1 MHEFDGKAL
10 IFMIFNNDAIKKE
23 LSGLLDTSRQARRH
37 HLIFLLKI
45 ALAMFLIL
53 CFSGFAIGI
62 GFVRGAI
69 DAAPSLDILDV
80 QPQGYASQIYD
91 ADGNLMQTLVME
103 GSNREEV
110 SFDQLP
116 DDLVNAFIAIEDS
129 RFYEHNGI
137 DLKGILRAAYVGI
150 TSGRFSEGA
159 STITQQLIKNN
170 VLQGGYETSMA
181 DKLRRKIQ
189 EQFLAVKLE
198 DQLDSK
204 ETILEYYLNTINLG
218 GNCLGVQTA
227 AHRYF
232 GKNVW
237 ELTLSECTV
246 LAATTS
252 NPSRYNPLTHPKE
265 NAVRRKIVLEKMYE
279 QNFITYDQ
287 KNDALDDDVYS
298 RIQTVD
304 NATSGST
311 VFSYFTDAVYNQVCD
326 DLQSKLG
333 YSASQAYK
341 LLYSGGLQI
350 YSTMDPSIQAIVDEE
365 INNADNYISST
376 GSRLLEY
383 SLNYALTVC
392 HADGSESTYTENDL
406 ISYFQSEKKQATFA
420 NIYASKEDIYRSVRE
435 FKASLLI
442 SGDSVTNETIT
453 PILEPQESVV
463 VMNQSN
469 GHVAAIS
476 GGRGEKE
483 GSLTLNRALHC
494 HRQPGSVSMIIS
506 TFAPAIDS
514 CGATLA
520 STYYDAP
527 YSSGNQ
533 QVLNWWGNPYLGYN
547 NIRQAITYSM
557 NVIGARCL
565 TSLVSDSTAY
575 DYLELFGLGDAS
587 GQEISFSLAN
597 TNSSYTVTNEMLT
610 AAFASIANDG
620 IYQKPTYYTKV
631 LDRQGNI
638 LLESVPSQ
646 TRIIKS
652 SSAALLTSAMEDV
665 ISSDSSYYYQYGIT
679 PTGTLCQVDSMTL
692 AGKSGTTTSGSDVW
706 FIGYSPYY
714 TCGIWSGYDDSKV
727 LSTGTE
733 YHKTIWQKIMARIH
747 TDLDNKDFVFTD
759 ELESAKI
766 CSKSGLLAVDGVCN
780 SSSSNASVYTEY
792 FAPGTAPTSYC
803 DRHYAL
809 RICTESGKS
818 ATKYCPGDSV
828 VQRVY
833 LHIDDNDLSSGTT
846 TDSDYLAPSNLQSC
860 DIHTGDSTR

>member
-10 IFMIFNNDAIKKE
+10 IFMIFNNDAIKNE

-53 CFSGFAIGI
+53 CFAGFAVGI

-69 DAAPSLDILDV
+69 DAAPSLDILSV

-150 TSGRFSEGA
+150 TNGRFSEGA

-170 VLQGGYETSMA
+170 VLQGGYETNMT

-227 AHRYF
+227 ANRYF

-237 ELTLSECTV
+237 ELTLSECSV

-298 RIQTVD
+298 RIQTV
-304 NATSGST
+304 NNTTSGST

-333 YSASQAYK
+333 YSASQSYK

-350 YSTMDPSIQAIVDEE
+350 YSTMDPSIQSIVDEE
-365 INNADNYISST
+365 VNNADNYISST

-442 SGDSVTNETIT
+442 SGDSVTSETII

-469 GHVAAIS
+469 GQVAAIS

-494 HRQPGSVSMIIS
+494 SRQPGSISMILS

-575 DYLELFGLGDAS
+575 DYLELFGLVDANVFES
-587 GQEISFSLAN
+587 SASLA
-597 TNSSYTVTNEMLT
+597 SASQSYTVTNEMLT

-631 LDRQGNI
+631 LDRHGNI

-652 SSAALLTSAMEDV
+652 SSAALLTNAMEDV
-665 ISSDSSYYYQYGIT
+665 VSSDSSYYYQYGIT
-679 PTGTLCQVDSMTL
+679 PTGKLCQIDSMTL

-727 LSTGTE
+727 LSNGTE

-747 TDLDNKDFVFTD
+747 ADLDNKDFVFTD

-780 SSSSNASVYTEY
+780 SSSSNACVYTEY

-833 LHIDDNDLSSGTT
+833 LHIDDSDLSSGTT

-860 DIHTGDSTR
+860 DIHTVDSTR

>member
-53 CFSGFAIGI
+53 CFASFAIGI

-150 TSGRFSEGA
+150 TNGRFSEGA

-298 RIQTVD
+298 RIQTV
-304 NATSGST
+304 NNTTSGST

-333 YSASQAYK
+333 YSASQSYK

-350 YSTMDPSIQAIVDEE
+350 YSTMDPSIQSIVDEE
-365 INNADNYISST
+365 VNNADNYISST

-442 SGDSVTNETIT
+442 SGDSVTSETII

-469 GHVAAIS
+469 GQVAAIS

-494 HRQPGSVSMIIS
+494 SRQPGSISMILS

-575 DYLELFGLGDAS
+575 DYLELFGLGSADLFETS
-587 GQEISFSLAN
+587 SSLAS
-597 TNSSYTVTNEMLT
+597 TSQSYTVTNEMLT

-727 LSTGTE
+727 LSNGTE

-780 SSSSNASVYTEY
+780 SSSSNACVYTEY

>member
-10 IFMIFNNDAIKKE
+10 IFMIFNNDSIKNE

-53 CFSGFAIGI
+53 CFAGFAVGI

-69 DAAPSLDILDV
+69 DAAPSLDIIDV

-150 TSGRFSEGA
+150 TNGRFSEGA

-170 VLQGGYETSMA
+170 VLQGGYETNMT

-227 AHRYF
+227 ANRYF

-287 KNDALDDDVYS
+287 KNDALADDVYS
-298 RIQTVD
+298 RIQTV
-304 NATSGST
+304 NNTTSGST

-333 YSASQAYK
+333 YSASQSYK

-350 YSTMDPSIQAIVDEE
+350 YSTMDPSIQSIVDEE
-365 INNADNYISST
+365 VNNADNYISST

-406 ISYFQSEKKQATFA
+406 TSYFQSEKKQATFA

-442 SGDSVTNETIT
+442 SGDSVTSETII

-469 GHVAAIS
+469 GQVAAIS

-494 HRQPGSVSMIIS
+494 SRQPGSISMILS

-527 YSSGNQ
+527 YLSGNQ

-575 DYLELFGLGDAS
+575 DYLELFGLGNTDLFETS
-587 GQEISFSLAN
+587 SSLAS
-597 TNSSYTVTNEMLT
+597 TSQSYTVTNEMLT

-652 SSAALLTSAMEDV
+652 SSAALLTNAMEDV
-665 ISSDSSYYYQYGIT
+665 ISSNSSYYYQYGIT

-727 LSTGTE
+727 LSNGTE

-747 TDLDNKDFVFTD
+747 TDLDNKDFIFTD

-809 RICTESGKS
+809 RICTKSGKS
-818 ATKYCPGDSV
+818 ATKYCPGDLV

-833 LHIDDNDLSSGTT
+833 LHIDDSDLSSGTT

-860 DIHTGDSTR
+860 DIHTGDSSR

>member
-53 CFSGFAIGI
+53 CFVGFAIGI

-150 TSGRFSEGA
+150 TNGRFSEGA

-333 YSASQAYK
+333 YSASQSYK

-469 GHVAAIS
+469 GQVAAIS

-494 HRQPGSVSMIIS
+494 HRQPGSASMIIS

-587 GQEISFSLAN
+587 GQEFSFSPAN

-652 SSAALLTSAMEDV
+652 SSAALLTNAMEDV

-692 AGKSGTTTSGSDVW
+692 AGKSGTTISGSDVW

-727 LSTGTE
+727 LSNGTE

-780 SSSSNASVYTEY
+780 SSSSNACVYTEC

>member
-53 CFSGFAIGI
+53 CFVGFAIGI

-150 TSGRFSEGA
+150 TNGRFSEGA

-333 YSASQAYK
+333 YSASQSYK

-469 GHVAAIS
+469 GQVAAIS

-494 HRQPGSVSMIIS
+494 HRQPGSASMIIS

-587 GQEISFSLAN
+587 GQEFSFSPAN

-652 SSAALLTSAMEDV
+652 SSAALLTNAMEDV

-692 AGKSGTTTSGSDVW
+692 AGKSGTTISGSDVW

-727 LSTGTE
+727 LSNGTE

>member
-53 CFSGFAIGI
+53 CFAGFAIGI

-150 TSGRFSEGA
+150 TNGRFSEGA

-198 DQLDSK
+198 DQLGSK

-333 YSASQAYK
+333 YSASQSYK

-442 SGDSVTNETIT
+442 SGDSVTSETII

-469 GHVAAIS
+469 GQVAAIS

-494 HRQPGSVSMIIS
+494 SRQPGSISMILG

-575 DYLELFGLGDAS
+575 DYLELFGLGSADLFKAS
-587 GQEISFSLAN
+587 SSLAS
-597 TNSSYTVTNEMLT
+597 TSQSYTVTNEMLT

-727 LSTGTE
+727 LSNGTE

-747 TDLDNKDFVFTD
+747 TDLDNKDFIFTD

-780 SSSSNASVYTEY
+780 SSSSNACVYTEY

-809 RICTESGKS
+809 RICTKSGKS
-818 ATKYCPGDSV
+818 ATKYCPGDLV

-833 LHIDDNDLSSGTT
+833 LHIDDSDLSSGTT

-860 DIHTGDSTR
+860 DIHTGDSSR

>member
-1 MHEFDGKAL
+1 M
-10 IFMIFNNDAIKKE
+10 
-23 LSGLLDTSRQARRH
+23 
-37 HLIFLLKI
+37 
-45 ALAMFLIL
+45 
-53 CFSGFAIGI
+53 
-62 GFVRGAI
+62 
-69 DAAPSLDILDV
+69 
-80 QPQGYASQIYD
+80 
-91 ADGNLMQTLVME
+91 
-103 GSNREEV
+103 
-110 SFDQLP
+110 
-116 DDLVNAFIAIEDS
+116 
-129 RFYEHNGI
+129 
-137 DLKGILRAAYVGI
+137 
-150 TSGRFSEGA
+150 
-159 STITQQLIKNN
+159 
-170 VLQGGYETSMA
+170 LQGGYETSIA

-333 YSASQAYK
+333 YSASQSYK

-406 ISYFQSEKKQATFA
+406 INYFQSEKKQATFA

-494 HRQPGSVSMIIS
+494 HRQPGSASMIIS

-679 PTGTLCQVDSMTL
+679 PTGKLCQVDSMTL

-733 YHKTIWQKIMARIH
+733 YHKTIWQENYGSH
-747 TDLDNKDFVFTD
+747 
-759 ELESAKI
+759 
-766 CSKSGLLAVDGVCN
+766 
-780 SSSSNASVYTEY
+780 
-792 FAPGTAPTSYC
+792 SY
-803 DRHYAL
+803 
-809 RICTESGKS
+809 
-818 ATKYCPGDSV
+818 
-828 VQRVY
+828 
-833 LHIDDNDLSSGTT
+833 
-846 TDSDYLAPSNLQSC
+846 
-860 DIHTGDSTR
+860 

>member
-10 IFMIFNNDAIKKE
+10 IFMIFNNDAIKNE

-53 CFSGFAIGI
+53 CFAGFAVGI

-69 DAAPSLDILDV
+69 DAAPSLDIIDV

-150 TSGRFSEGA
+150 TNGRFSEGA

-227 AHRYF
+227 ANRYF

-287 KNDALDDDVYS
+287 KNDALADDVYS
-298 RIQTVD
+298 RIQTV
-304 NATSGST
+304 NNTTSGST

-333 YSASQAYK
+333 YSASQSYK

-350 YSTMDPSIQAIVDEE
+350 YSTMDPSIQSIVDEE
-365 INNADNYISST
+365 VNNADNYISST

-406 ISYFQSEKKQATFA
+406 TSYFQSEKKQATFA
-420 NIYASKEDIYRSVRE
+420 NIYASKEDIYWSVRE

-442 SGDSVTNETIT
+442 SGDSVTSETII

-469 GHVAAIS
+469 GQVAAIS

-494 HRQPGSVSMIIS
+494 SRQPGSISMILS

-527 YSSGNQ
+527 YLSGNQ

-575 DYLELFGLGDAS
+575 DYLELFGLGNTDLFETS
-587 GQEISFSLAN
+587 SSLAS
-597 TNSSYTVTNEMLT
+597 TSQSYTVTNEMLT

-652 SSAALLTSAMEDV
+652 SSAALLTNAMEDV
-665 ISSDSSYYYQYGIT
+665 ISSNSSYYYQYGIT

-727 LSTGTE
+727 LSNGTE

-747 TDLDNKDFVFTD
+747 TDLDNKDFIFTD

-809 RICTESGKS
+809 RICTKSGKS
-818 ATKYCPGDSV
+818 ATKYCPGDLV

-833 LHIDDNDLSSGTT
+833 LHIDDSDLSSGTT

-860 DIHTGDSTR
+860 DIHTGDSSR

>member
-10 IFMIFNNDAIKKE
+10 IFMIFNNDAIKNE

-53 CFSGFAIGI
+53 CFAGFAVGI

-69 DAAPSLDILDV
+69 DAAPSLDIIDV

-150 TSGRFSEGA
+150 TNGRFSEGA

-170 VLQGGYETSMA
+170 VLQGGYETNMA

-227 AHRYF
+227 ANRYF

-237 ELTLSECTV
+237 ELTLSECSV

-298 RIQTVD
+298 RIQTV
-304 NATSGST
+304 NNTTSGST

-333 YSASQAYK
+333 YSASQSYK

-350 YSTMDPSIQAIVDEE
+350 YSTMDPSIQSIVDEE
-365 INNADNYISST
+365 VNNADNYISST

-442 SGDSVTNETIT
+442 SGDSVTSETII

-469 GHVAAIS
+469 GQVAAIS

-494 HRQPGSVSMIIS
+494 SRQPGSISMILG

-575 DYLELFGLGDAS
+575 DYLELFGLGSADLFEAS
-587 GQEISFSLAN
+587 SSLAS
-597 TNSSYTVTNEMLT
+597 TSQSYTVTNEMLT

-727 LSTGTE
+727 LSNGTE

-747 TDLDNKDFVFTD
+747 TDLDNKDFIFTD

-818 ATKYCPGDSV
+818 ATKYCPGDLV

-833 LHIDDNDLSSGTT
+833 LHIDDSDLSSGTT

-860 DIHTGDSTR
+860 DIHTGDSTQ

>member
-10 IFMIFNNDAIKKE
+10 IFMIFNNDAIKNE

-53 CFSGFAIGI
+53 CFAGFAVGI

-69 DAAPSLDILDV
+69 DAAPSLDIIDV

-150 TSGRFSEGA
+150 TNGRFSEGA

-198 DQLDSK
+198 DQLGSK

-265 NAVRRKIVLEKMYE
+265 NAVRRKIVIEKMYE

-287 KNDALDDDVYS
+287 KNDALADDVYS

-304 NATSGST
+304 NATLGST

-333 YSASQAYK
+333 YSASQSYK

-483 GSLTLNRALHC
+483 GSLTLNRALHSN
-494 HRQPGSVSMIIS
+494 RQPGSASMIIS

-520 STYYDAP
+520 STYYDSP

-575 DYLELFGLGDAS
+575 DYLELFGLGDTS

-638 LLESVPSQ
+638 LLESVPSK

-652 SSAALLTSAMEDV
+652 SSAALLTNAMEDV

-727 LSTGTE
+727 LSNGTE

-747 TDLDNKDFVFTD
+747 ADLDNKDFVFTD

-780 SSSSNASVYTEY
+780 SSSSNACVYTEY

-833 LHIDDNDLSSGTT
+833 LHIDDSDLSSGTT

-860 DIHTGDSTR
+860 DIHTVDSTR

>member
-10 IFMIFNNDAIKKE
+10 IFMIFNNDAIKNE

-53 CFSGFAIGI
+53 CFAGFAVGI

-69 DAAPSLDILDV
+69 DAAPSLDIIDV

-150 TSGRFSEGA
+150 TNGRFSEGA

-170 VLQGGYETSMA
+170 VLQGGYETNMA

-227 AHRYF
+227 ANRYF

-237 ELTLSECTV
+237 ELTLSECSV

-298 RIQTVD
+298 RIQTV
-304 NATSGST
+304 NNTTSGST

-333 YSASQAYK
+333 YSASQSYK

-350 YSTMDPSIQAIVDEE
+350 YSTMDPSIQSIVDEE
-365 INNADNYISST
+365 VNNADNYISST

-442 SGDSVTNETIT
+442 SGDSVTSETII

-469 GHVAAIS
+469 GQVAAIS

-494 HRQPGSVSMIIS
+494 SRQPGSISMILS

-527 YSSGNQ
+527 YLSGNQ

-575 DYLELFGLGDAS
+575 DYLELFGLGSADLFETS
-587 GQEISFSLAN
+587 SSLAS
-597 TNSSYTVTNEMLT
+597 TSQSYTVTNEMLT

-652 SSAALLTSAMEDV
+652 SSAALLTGAMEDV

-727 LSTGTE
+727 LSNGTE

-809 RICTESGKS
+809 RICTKSGKS
-818 ATKYCPGDSV
+818 ATKYCPGDLV

-833 LHIDDNDLSSGTT
+833 LHIDDSDLSSGTT

-860 DIHTGDSTR
+860 DIHTGDSSR

>member
-520 STYYDAP
+520 STYYDSP

-575 DYLELFGLGDAS
+575 DYLELFGLGDTS

-631 LDRQGNI
+631 LDRHGNI

-652 SSAALLTSAMEDV
+652 SSAALLTNAMEDV

-727 LSTGTE
+727 LSNGTE

-747 TDLDNKDFVFTD
+747 ADLDNKDFVFTD

-780 SSSSNASVYTEY
+780 SSSSNACVYTEY

-833 LHIDDNDLSSGTT
+833 LHIDDSDLSSGTT
-846 TDSDYLAPSNLQSC
+846 TDSDYLASSNLQSC
-860 DIHTGDSTR
+860 DIHTVDSTR

>member
-10 IFMIFNNDAIKKE
+10 IFMIFNNDTIKKE

-53 CFSGFAIGI
+53 CFAGFAIGI

-333 YSASQAYK
+333 YSASQSYK

-406 ISYFQSEKKQATFA
+406 INYFQSEKKQATFA

-469 GHVAAIS
+469 GRVAAIS

-483 GSLTLNRALHC
+483 GSLTLNRALHSN
-494 HRQPGSVSMIIS
+494 RQPGSASMIIS

-631 LDRQGNI
+631 LDRHGNI

-652 SSAALLTSAMEDV
+652 SSAALLTNAMEDV

-679 PTGTLCQVDSMTL
+679 PTGKLCQVDSMTL

-727 LSTGTE
+727 LSNGTE

-780 SSSSNASVYTEY
+780 SSSSNACVYTEY

-833 LHIDDNDLSSGTT
+833 LHIDDSDLSSGTT

-860 DIHTGDSTR
+860 DIHTVDSTR

>member
-53 CFSGFAIGI
+53 CFAGFAIGI

-116 DDLVNAFIAIEDS
+116 ADLVNAFIAIEDS

-198 DQLDSK
+198 DQLGSK

-265 NAVRRKIVLEKMYE
+265 NAVRRKIVIEKMYE

-333 YSASQAYK
+333 YSASQSYK

-483 GSLTLNRALHC
+483 GSLTLNRALHSN
-494 HRQPGSVSMIIS
+494 RQPGSASMIIS

-520 STYYDAP
+520 STYYDSP

-575 DYLELFGLGDAS
+575 DYLELFGLGDTS

-638 LLESVPSQ
+638 LLESVPSK

-652 SSAALLTSAMEDV
+652 SSAALLTNAMEDV

-727 LSTGTE
+727 LSNGTE

-747 TDLDNKDFVFTD
+747 ADLDNKDFVFTD

-780 SSSSNASVYTEY
+780 SSSSNACVYTEY

-818 ATKYCPGDSV
+818 ATKYCPGDLV

-833 LHIDDNDLSSGTT
+833 LHIDDSDLSSGTT

-860 DIHTGDSTR
+860 DIHTGDSSR

>member
-1 MHEFDGKAL
+1 
-10 IFMIFNNDAIKKE
+10 MIFNNDAIKKE

-37 HLIFLLKI
+37 HLIFLLKMT
-45 ALAMFLIL
+45 LAVFLIL
-53 CFSGFAIGI
+53 CCSGFAIGI

-69 DAAPSLDILDV
+69 DAAPSLDILSA

-170 VLQGGYETSMA
+170 VLQGGYETNMA

-189 EQFLAVKLE
+189 EQFLATKLE
-198 DQLDSK
+198 DQLDNK

-265 NAVRRKIVLEKMYE
+265 NAVRRKIVLEKMYD

-287 KNDALDDDVYS
+287 KNDALADDVYS
-298 RIQTVD
+298 RIQTAD
-304 NATSGST
+304 NTFSGSM

-333 YSASQAYK
+333 YSASQSYK

-365 INNADNYISST
+365 VNNADNYISST

-383 SLNYALTVC
+383 SLNYTLTVC

-406 ISYFQSEKKQATFA
+406 TSYFQSEKKQATFA
-420 NIYASKEDIYRSVRE
+420 NVYASKEDIYRSIRE

-483 GSLTLNRALHC
+483 GSLTLNRALHSN
-494 HRQPGSVSMIIS
+494 RQPGSASMIIS

-575 DYLELFGLGDAS
+575 DYLELFGLGDTS

-652 SSAALLTSAMEDV
+652 SSAALLTNAMEDV

-727 LSTGTE
+727 LSNGTE

-747 TDLDNKDFVFTD
+747 ADLDNKDFVFTD

-780 SSSSNASVYTEY
+780 SSSSNACVYTEY

>member
-53 CFSGFAIGI
+53 CFAGFAIGI

-333 YSASQAYK
+333 YSASQSYK

-469 GHVAAIS
+469 GQVAAIS

-494 HRQPGSVSMIIS
+494 HRQPGSASMIIS

-575 DYLELFGLGDAS
+575 DYLEHFGLGDAS

-652 SSAALLTSAMEDV
+652 SSAALLTNAMEDV
-665 ISSDSSYYYQYGIT
+665 VSSDSSYYYQYGIT
-679 PTGTLCQVDSMTL
+679 PTGKLCQIDSMTL

-860 DIHTGDSTR
+860 DIHTVDSTH

>member
-10 IFMIFNNDAIKKE
+10 IFMIFNNDTIKNE

-53 CFSGFAIGI
+53 CFAGFAVGI

-69 DAAPSLDILDV
+69 DAAPSLDIIDV

-150 TSGRFSEGA
+150 TNGRFSEGA

-170 VLQGGYETSMA
+170 VLQGGYETNMA

-227 AHRYF
+227 ANRYF

-237 ELTLSECTV
+237 ELTLSECSV

-298 RIQTVD
+298 RIQTV
-304 NATSGST
+304 NNTTSGST

-333 YSASQAYK
+333 YSASQSYK

-350 YSTMDPSIQAIVDEE
+350 YSTMDPSIQSIVDEE
-365 INNADNYISST
+365 VNNADNYISST

-442 SGDSVTNETIT
+442 SGDSVTSETII

-469 GHVAAIS
+469 GQVAAIS

-494 HRQPGSVSMIIS
+494 SRQPGSISMILG

-527 YSSGNQ
+527 YLSGNQ

-575 DYLELFGLGDAS
+575 DYLELFGLGSADLFESSA
-587 GQEISFSLAN
+587 SLAS
-597 TNSSYTVTNEMLT
+597 TSQSYTVTNEMLT

-652 SSAALLTSAMEDV
+652 SSAALLTNAMEDV

-727 LSTGTE
+727 LSNGTE

-747 TDLDNKDFVFTD
+747 TDLDNKDFIFTD

-780 SSSSNASVYTEY
+780 SSSSNACVYTEY

-818 ATKYCPGDSV
+818 ATKYCPGDLV

-833 LHIDDNDLSSGTT
+833 LHIDDSDLSSGTT

-860 DIHTGDSTR
+860 DIHTGASTQ

>member
-1 MHEFDGKAL
+1 
-10 IFMIFNNDAIKKE
+10 MIFNNDTIKKE

-37 HLIFLLKI
+37 HLIFLLKMT
-45 ALAMFLIL
+45 LAVFLIL
-53 CFSGFAIGI
+53 CCTGFAIGI

-69 DAAPSLDILDV
+69 DAAPSLDILSA

-116 DDLVNAFIAIEDS
+116 NDLVNAFIAIEDS

-170 VLQGGYETSMA
+170 VLQGGYETSIA

-189 EQFLAVKLE
+189 EQFLATKLE
-198 DQLDSK
+198 DQLDNK

-265 NAVRRKIVLEKMYE
+265 NAVRRKIVLEKMYD

-287 KNDALDDDVYS
+287 KNDALADDVYS
-298 RIQTVD
+298 RIQTAD
-304 NATSGST
+304 NTFSGSI

-333 YSASQAYK
+333 YSASQSYK

-365 INNADNYISST
+365 VNNADNYISST

-383 SLNYALTVC
+383 SLNYTLTVC

-406 ISYFQSEKKQATFA
+406 TSYFQSEKKQATFA
-420 NIYASKEDIYRSVRE
+420 NVYASKEDIYRSIRE

-483 GSLTLNRALHC
+483 GSLTLNRALHSN
-494 HRQPGSVSMIIS
+494 RQPGSASMIIS
-506 TFAPAIDS
+506 IFAPAIDS

-520 STYYDAP
+520 STYYDSP

-575 DYLELFGLGDAS
+575 DYLELFGLGDTS

-631 LDRQGNI
+631 LDRHGNI

-652 SSAALLTSAMEDV
+652 SSAALLTNAMEDV

-727 LSTGTE
+727 LSNGTE

-747 TDLDNKDFVFTD
+747 ADLDNKDFVFTD

-780 SSSSNASVYTEY
+780 SSSSNACVYTEY

-833 LHIDDNDLSSGTT
+833 LHIDDSDLSSGTT

-860 DIHTGDSTR
+860 DIHTVDSTQ

>member
-10 IFMIFNNDAIKKE
+10 IFMIFNNDSIKNE

-53 CFSGFAIGI
+53 CFAGFAVGI

-69 DAAPSLDILDV
+69 DAAPSLDIIDV

-150 TSGRFSEGA
+150 TNGRFSEGA

-170 VLQGGYETSMA
+170 VLQGGYETNMT

-227 AHRYF
+227 ANRYF

-237 ELTLSECTV
+237 ELTLSECSV

-298 RIQTVD
+298 RIQTV
-304 NATSGST
+304 NNTTSGST

-333 YSASQAYK
+333 YSASQSYK

-350 YSTMDPSIQAIVDEE
+350 YSTMDPSIQSIVDEE
-365 INNADNYISST
+365 VNNADNYISST

-442 SGDSVTNETIT
+442 SGDSVTSETII
-453 PILEPQESVV
+453 PILEPQESVI

-469 GHVAAIS
+469 GQVAAIS

-494 HRQPGSVSMIIS
+494 SRQPGSISMILG

-557 NVIGARCL
+557 NVISARCL

-575 DYLELFGLGDAS
+575 DYLELFGLGSADLFKAS
-587 GQEISFSLAN
+587 SSLAS
-597 TNSSYTVTNEMLT
+597 TSQSYTVTNEMLT

-631 LDRQGNI
+631 LDRHGNI

-652 SSAALLTSAMEDV
+652 SSAALLTNAMEDV

-727 LSTGTE
+727 LSNGTE

-747 TDLDNKDFVFTD
+747 ADLDNKDFVFTD

-780 SSSSNASVYTEY
+780 SSSSNACVYTEY

-833 LHIDDNDLSSGTT
+833 LHIDDSDLSSGTT

-860 DIHTGDSTR
+860 DIHTGDSSR

>member
-53 CFSGFAIGI
+53 CFAGFAIGI

-150 TSGRFSEGA
+150 TNGRFSEGA

-520 STYYDAP
+520 STYYDSP

-575 DYLELFGLGDAS
+575 DYLELFGLGDTS

-631 LDRQGNI
+631 LDRHGNI

-652 SSAALLTSAMEDV
+652 SSAALLTNAMEDV

-727 LSTGTE
+727 LSNGTE

-747 TDLDNKDFVFTD
+747 ADLDNKDFVFTD

-780 SSSSNASVYTEY
+780 SSSSNACVYTEY

-833 LHIDDNDLSSGTT
+833 LHIDDSDLSSGTT

-860 DIHTGDSTR
+860 DIHTVDSTR

>member
-10 IFMIFNNDAIKKE
+10 IFMIFNNDAIKNE
-23 LSGLLDTSRQARRH
+23 LSSILDTSRQARRH

-53 CFSGFAIGI
+53 CFAGFAVGI

-69 DAAPSLDILDV
+69 DAAPSLDIIDV

-116 DDLVNAFIAIEDS
+116 DDLVDAFIAIEDS

-150 TSGRFSEGA
+150 TNGRFSEGA

-170 VLQGGYETSMA
+170 VLQGGYETNMA

-227 AHRYF
+227 ANRYF

-237 ELTLSECTV
+237 ELTLSECSV

-287 KNDALDDDVYS
+287 KNDALADDVYS

-304 NATSGST
+304 NTTSGST

-333 YSASQAYK
+333 YSASQSYK

-350 YSTMDPSIQAIVDEE
+350 YSTMDPSIQSIVDEE
-365 INNADNYISST
+365 VNNADNYISST

-442 SGDSVTNETIT
+442 SGDSVTSETII

-469 GHVAAIS
+469 GQVAAIS

-494 HRQPGSVSMIIS
+494 SRQPGSISMILS

-527 YSSGNQ
+527 YLSGNQ

-575 DYLELFGLGDAS
+575 DYLELFGLGSADLFETS
-587 GQEISFSLAN
+587 SSLAS
-597 TNSSYTVTNEMLT
+597 TSQSYTVTNEMLT

-652 SSAALLTSAMEDV
+652 SSAALLTNAMEDV

-727 LSTGTE
+727 LSNGTE

-747 TDLDNKDFVFTD
+747 TDLDNKDFIFTD

-780 SSSSNASVYTEY
+780 SSSSNACVYTEY

-809 RICTESGKS
+809 RICTKSGKS
-818 ATKYCPGDSV
+818 ATKYCPGDLV

-833 LHIDDNDLSSGTT
+833 LHIDDSDLSSGTT

-860 DIHTGDSTR
+860 DIHTGDSSR

>member
-1 MHEFDGKAL
+1 
-10 IFMIFNNDAIKKE
+10 MIFNNDTIKKE

-37 HLIFLLKI
+37 HLIFLLKMT
-45 ALAMFLIL
+45 LAVFLIL
-53 CFSGFAIGI
+53 CCTGFAIGI

-69 DAAPSLDILDV
+69 DAAPSLDILSA

-170 VLQGGYETSMA
+170 VLQGGYETSIA

-333 YSASQAYK
+333 YSASQSYK

-406 ISYFQSEKKQATFA
+406 INYFQSEKKQATFA

-494 HRQPGSVSMIIS
+494 HRQPGSASMIIS

-597 TNSSYTVTNEMLT
+597 TNSSYTVTNLLQLLMMEFT
-610 AAFASIANDG
+610 KS
-620 IYQKPTYYTKV
+620 QPTT
-631 LDRQGNI
+631 
-638 LLESVPSQ
+638 
-646 TRIIKS
+646 
-652 SSAALLTSAMEDV
+652 
-665 ISSDSSYYYQYGIT
+665 
-679 PTGTLCQVDSMTL
+679 
-692 AGKSGTTTSGSDVW
+692 
-706 FIGYSPYY
+706 
-714 TCGIWSGYDDSKV
+714 
-727 LSTGTE
+727 
-733 YHKTIWQKIMARIH
+733 
-747 TDLDNKDFVFTD
+747 
-759 ELESAKI
+759 
-766 CSKSGLLAVDGVCN
+766 
-780 SSSSNASVYTEY
+780 
-792 FAPGTAPTSYC
+792 
-803 DRHYAL
+803 
-809 RICTESGKS
+809 
-818 ATKYCPGDSV
+818 
-828 VQRVY
+828 QRF
-833 LHIDDNDLSSGTT
+833 
-846 TDSDYLAPSNLQSC
+846 
-860 DIHTGDSTR
+860 

>member
-53 CFSGFAIGI
+53 CFAGFAIGI

-116 DDLVNAFIAIEDS
+116 ADLVNAFIAIEDS

-333 YSASQAYK
+333 YSASQSYK

-406 ISYFQSEKKQATFA
+406 INYFQSEKKQATFA

-494 HRQPGSVSMIIS
+494 HRQPGSASMIIS

-679 PTGTLCQVDSMTL
+679 PTGKLCQVDSMTL

-780 SSSSNASVYTEY
+780 SSSSNACVYTEY

-833 LHIDDNDLSSGTT
+833 LHIDDSDLSSGTT

-860 DIHTGDSTR
+860 DIHTVDSTR

>member
-10 IFMIFNNDAIKKE
+10 IFMIFNNDTIKKE

-53 CFSGFAIGI
+53 CFAGFAIGI

-137 DLKGILRAAYVGI
+137 DLKGILRAAYIGI

-333 YSASQAYK
+333 YSASQSYK

-406 ISYFQSEKKQATFA
+406 INYFQSEKKQATFA

-494 HRQPGSVSMIIS
+494 HRQPGSASMIIS

-679 PTGTLCQVDSMTL
+679 PTGKLCQVDSMTL

-860 DIHTGDSTR
+860 DIHTVDSTR

>member
-1 MHEFDGKAL
+1 
-10 IFMIFNNDAIKKE
+10 MIFNNDTIKKE

-37 HLIFLLKI
+37 HLIFLLKMT
-45 ALAMFLIL
+45 LAVFLIL
-53 CFSGFAIGI
+53 CCTGFAIGI

-69 DAAPSLDILDV
+69 DAAPSLDILSA

-170 VLQGGYETSMA
+170 VLQGGYETSIA

-333 YSASQAYK
+333 YSASQSYK

-406 ISYFQSEKKQATFA
+406 INYFQSEKKQATFA

-494 HRQPGSVSMIIS
+494 HRQPGSASMIIS

-679 PTGTLCQVDSMTL
+679 PTGKLCQVDSMTL

-727 LSTGTE
+727 LSNGTE
-733 YHKTIWQKIMARIH
+733 YHKTIWR
-747 TDLDNKDFVFTD
+747 
-759 ELESAKI
+759 S
-766 CSKSGLLAVDGVCN
+766 CS
-780 SSSSNASVYTEY
+780 
-792 FAPGTAPTSYC
+792 
-803 DRHYAL
+803 
-809 RICTESGKS
+809 
-818 ATKYCPGDSV
+818 
-828 VQRVY
+828 
-833 LHIDDNDLSSGTT
+833 
-846 TDSDYLAPSNLQSC
+846 
-860 DIHTGDSTR
+860 

>member
-53 CFSGFAIGI
+53 CFAGFAIGI

-150 TSGRFSEGA
+150 TNGRFSEGA

-304 NATSGST
+304 NATSDST

-333 YSASQAYK
+333 YSASQSYK

-520 STYYDAP
+520 STYYDSP

-575 DYLELFGLGDAS
+575 DYLELFGLGDTS

-631 LDRQGNI
+631 LDRHGNI

-652 SSAALLTSAMEDV
+652 SSAALLTNAMEDV

-727 LSTGTE
+727 LSNGTE

-747 TDLDNKDFVFTD
+747 ADLDNKDFVFTD

-780 SSSSNASVYTEY
+780 SSSSNACVYTEY

-833 LHIDDNDLSSGTT
+833 LHIDDSDLSSGTT

-860 DIHTGDSTR
+860 DIHTVDSTR

>member
-10 IFMIFNNDAIKKE
+10 IFMIFNNDAIKNE

-53 CFSGFAIGI
+53 CFAGFAVGI

-69 DAAPSLDILDV
+69 DAAPSLDIIDV

-150 TSGRFSEGA
+150 TNGRFSEGA

-170 VLQGGYETSMA
+170 VLQGGYETNMT

-227 AHRYF
+227 ANRYF

-237 ELTLSECTV
+237 ELTLSECSV

-287 KNDALDDDVYS
+287 KNDALADDVYS

-304 NATSGST
+304 NTNSGST

-333 YSASQAYK
+333 YSASQSYK

-350 YSTMDPSIQAIVDEE
+350 YSTMDPSIQSIVDEE
-365 INNADNYISST
+365 VNNADNYISST

-406 ISYFQSEKKQATFA
+406 TSYFQSEKKQATFA

-442 SGDSVTNETIT
+442 SGDSVTSETII

-469 GHVAAIS
+469 GQVAAIS

-494 HRQPGSVSMIIS
+494 SRQPGSISMILG

-527 YSSGNQ
+527 YLSGNQ

-575 DYLELFGLGDAS
+575 DYLELFGLGSADLFETS
-587 GQEISFSLAN
+587 SSLAS
-597 TNSSYTVTNEMLT
+597 TSQSYTVTNEMLT

-652 SSAALLTSAMEDV
+652 SSAALLTNAMEDV

-727 LSTGTE
+727 LSNGTE

-747 TDLDNKDFVFTD
+747 TDLDNKDFIFTD

-780 SSSSNASVYTEY
+780 SSSSNACVYTEY

-809 RICTESGKS
+809 RICTKSGKS
-818 ATKYCPGDSV
+818 ATKYCPGDLV

-833 LHIDDNDLSSGTT
+833 LHIDDSDLSSGTT

-860 DIHTGDSTR
+860 DIHTGDSSR

>member
-10 IFMIFNNDAIKKE
+10 IFMIFNNDSIKNE

-53 CFSGFAIGI
+53 CFAGFAVGI

-69 DAAPSLDILDV
+69 DAAPSLDIIDV

-150 TSGRFSEGA
+150 TNGRFSEGA

-170 VLQGGYETSMA
+170 VLQGGYETNMT

-227 AHRYF
+227 ANRYF

-237 ELTLSECTV
+237 ELTLSECSV

-298 RIQTVD
+298 RIQTV
-304 NATSGST
+304 NNTTSGST

-333 YSASQAYK
+333 YSASQSYK

-350 YSTMDPSIQAIVDEE
+350 YSTMDPSIQSIVDEE
-365 INNADNYISST
+365 VNNADNYISST

-442 SGDSVTNETIT
+442 SGDSVTSETII
-453 PILEPQESVV
+453 PILEPQESVI

-469 GHVAAIS
+469 GQVAAIS

-494 HRQPGSVSMIIS
+494 SRQPGSISMILG

-575 DYLELFGLGDAS
+575 DYLELFGLVDANVFES
-587 GQEISFSLAN
+587 SASLAS
-597 TNSSYTVTNEMLT
+597 TSQSYTVTNEMLT

-652 SSAALLTSAMEDV
+652 SSAALLTNAMEDV

-679 PTGTLCQVDSMTL
+679 PTGKLCQVDSMTL

-727 LSTGTE
+727 LSNGTE

-780 SSSSNASVYTEY
+780 SSSSNACVYTEY

-860 DIHTGDSTR
+860 DIHTEDSTR

>member
-53 CFSGFAIGI
+53 CFAGFAIGI

-150 TSGRFSEGA
+150 TNGRFSEGA

-326 DLQSKLG
+326 DLQSTLG
-333 YSASQAYK
+333 YSASQSYK

-494 HRQPGSVSMIIS
+494 HRQPGSASMIIS

-679 PTGTLCQVDSMTL
+679 PTGKLCQVDSMTL

-747 TDLDNKDFVFTD
+747 TDLNNKDFVFTD

-833 LHIDDNDLSSGTT
+833 LHIDDSDLSSGTT

>member
-10 IFMIFNNDAIKKE
+10 IFMIFNNDSIKNE

-53 CFSGFAIGI
+53 CFAGFAVGI

-69 DAAPSLDILDV
+69 DAAPSLDIIDV

-150 TSGRFSEGA
+150 TNGRFSEGA

-170 VLQGGYETSMA
+170 VLQGGYETNMT

-227 AHRYF
+227 ANRYF

-237 ELTLSECTV
+237 ELTLSECSV

-298 RIQTVD
+298 RIQTV
-304 NATSGST
+304 NNTTSGST

-333 YSASQAYK
+333 YSASQSYK

-350 YSTMDPSIQAIVDEE
+350 YSTMDPSIQSIVDEE
-365 INNADNYISST
+365 VNNADNYISST

-406 ISYFQSEKKQATFA
+406 TSYFQSEKKQATFA

-442 SGDSVTNETIT
+442 SGDSVTSETII

-469 GHVAAIS
+469 GQVAAIS

-494 HRQPGSVSMIIS
+494 SRQPGSISMILS

-527 YSSGNQ
+527 YLSGNQ

-575 DYLELFGLGDAS
+575 DYLELFGLGSADLFETS
-587 GQEISFSLAN
+587 SSLAS
-597 TNSSYTVTNEMLT
+597 TSQSYTVTNEMLT

-727 LSTGTE
+727 LSNGTE

-747 TDLDNKDFVFTD
+747 TDLDNKDFIFTD

-809 RICTESGKS
+809 RICTKSGKS
-818 ATKYCPGDSV
+818 ATKYCPGDLV

-833 LHIDDNDLSSGTT
+833 LHIDDSDLSSGTT

-860 DIHTGDSTR
+860 DIHTGDSSR

>member
-10 IFMIFNNDAIKKE
+10 IFMIFNNDAIKNE

-53 CFSGFAIGI
+53 CFAGFAVGI

-69 DAAPSLDILDV
+69 DAAPSLDIIDV

-150 TSGRFSEGA
+150 TNGRFSEGA

-170 VLQGGYETSMA
+170 VLQGGYETNMA

-227 AHRYF
+227 ANRYF

-237 ELTLSECTV
+237 ELTLSECSV

-298 RIQTVD
+298 RIQTV
-304 NATSGST
+304 NNTTSGST

-333 YSASQAYK
+333 YSASQSYK

-350 YSTMDPSIQAIVDEE
+350 YSTMDPSIQSIVDEE
-365 INNADNYISST
+365 VNNADNYISST

-442 SGDSVTNETIT
+442 SGDSVTSETII

-469 GHVAAIS
+469 GQVAAIS

-494 HRQPGSVSMIIS
+494 SRQPGSISMILG

-575 DYLELFGLGDAS
+575 DYLELFGLGSADLFEAS
-587 GQEISFSLAN
+587 SSLAS
-597 TNSSYTVTNEMLT
+597 TSQSYTVTNEMLT

-727 LSTGTE
+727 LSNGTE

-747 TDLDNKDFVFTD
+747 TDLDNKDFIFTD

-780 SSSSNASVYTEY
+780 SSSSNACVYTEY

-809 RICTESGKS
+809 RICTKSGKS
-818 ATKYCPGDSV
+818 ATKYCPGDLV

-833 LHIDDNDLSSGTT
+833 LHIDDSDLSSGTT

-860 DIHTGDSTR
+860 DIHTGDSSR

>member
-10 IFMIFNNDAIKKE
+10 IFMIFNNDAIKNE

-53 CFSGFAIGI
+53 CFAGFAVGI

-69 DAAPSLDILDV
+69 DAAPSLDIIDV

-150 TSGRFSEGA
+150 TNGRFSEGA

-287 KNDALDDDVYS
+287 KNAALDDDVYS
-298 RIQTVD
+298 RIQTV
-304 NATSGST
+304 NNTTSGST

-333 YSASQAYK
+333 YSASQSYK

-350 YSTMDPSIQAIVDEE
+350 YSTMDPSIQSIVDEE
-365 INNADNYISST
+365 VNNADNYISST

-406 ISYFQSEKKQATFA
+406 TSYFQSEKKQATFA

-442 SGDSVTNETIT
+442 SGDSVTSETII

-469 GHVAAIS
+469 GQVAAIS

-494 HRQPGSVSMIIS
+494 SRQPGSISMILS

-527 YSSGNQ
+527 YLSGNQ

-575 DYLELFGLGDAS
+575 DYLELFGLGNTDLFEPS
-587 GQEISFSLAN
+587 SSLAS
-597 TNSSYTVTNEMLT
+597 TSQSYTVTNEMLT

-652 SSAALLTSAMEDV
+652 SSAALLTNAMEDV
-665 ISSDSSYYYQYGIT
+665 ISSNSSYYYQYGIT

-727 LSTGTE
+727 LSNGTE

-747 TDLDNKDFVFTD
+747 TDLDNKDFIFTD

-809 RICTESGKS
+809 RICTKSGKS
-818 ATKYCPGDSV
+818 ATKYCPGDLV

-833 LHIDDNDLSSGTT
+833 LHIDDSDLSSGTT

-860 DIHTGDSTR
+860 DIHTGDSSR

>member
-1 MHEFDGKAL
+1 
-10 IFMIFNNDAIKKE
+10 MIFNNDTIKKE

-45 ALAMFLIL
+45 ALAVFLIL
-53 CFSGFAIGI
+53 CCTGFAIGI

-69 DAAPSLDILDV
+69 DAAPSLDILSA
-80 QPQGYASQIYD
+80 QPQGYSSQIYD

-189 EQFLAVKLE
+189 EQFLATKLE
-198 DQLDSK
+198 DQLDNK

-265 NAVRRKIVLEKMYE
+265 NAVRRKIVLEKMYD

-287 KNDALDDDVYS
+287 KNDALADDVYS
-298 RIQTVD
+298 RIQTAD

-333 YSASQAYK
+333 YSASQSYK

-365 INNADNYISST
+365 VNNADNYISST

-383 SLNYALTVC
+383 SLNYTLTVC

-406 ISYFQSEKKQATFA
+406 TSYFQSEKKQATFA
-420 NIYASKEDIYRSVRE
+420 NVYASKEDIYRSIRE

-483 GSLTLNRALHC
+483 GSLTLNRALHSN
-494 HRQPGSVSMIIS
+494 RQPGSASMIIS

-520 STYYDAP
+520 STYYDSP

-575 DYLELFGLGDAS
+575 DYLELFGLGDTS

-631 LDRQGNI
+631 LDRHGNI

-652 SSAALLTSAMEDV
+652 SSAALLTNAMEDV

-727 LSTGTE
+727 LSNGTE

-747 TDLDNKDFVFTD
+747 ADLDNKDFVFTD

-780 SSSSNASVYTEY
+780 SSSSNACVYTEY

-833 LHIDDNDLSSGTT
+833 LHIDDSDLSSGTT

-860 DIHTGDSTR
+860 DIHTVDSTR

>member
-10 IFMIFNNDAIKKE
+10 IFMIFNNDAIKNE

-53 CFSGFAIGI
+53 CFAGFAVGI

-69 DAAPSLDILDV
+69 DAAPSLDIIDV

-150 TSGRFSEGA
+150 TNGRFSEGA

-227 AHRYF
+227 ANRYF

-237 ELTLSECTV
+237 ELTLSECSV

-287 KNDALDDDVYS
+287 KNDALADDVYS

-304 NATSGST
+304 NTTSGST

-333 YSASQAYK
+333 YSASQSYK

-350 YSTMDPSIQAIVDEE
+350 YSTMDPSIQSIVDEE
-365 INNADNYISST
+365 VNNADNYISST

-406 ISYFQSEKKQATFA
+406 TSYFQSEKKQATFA

-442 SGDSVTNETIT
+442 SGDSVTSETII

-469 GHVAAIS
+469 GQVAAIS

-494 HRQPGSVSMIIS
+494 SRQPGSISMILS

-575 DYLELFGLGDAS
+575 DYLELFGLGSADLFEAS
-587 GQEISFSLAN
+587 SSLAS
-597 TNSSYTVTNEMLT
+597 TSQSYTFTNEMLT

-727 LSTGTE
+727 LSNGTE
-733 YHKTIWQKIMARIH
+733 YHKAIWQKIMARIH
-747 TDLDNKDFVFTD
+747 TDLDNKDFIFTD

-780 SSSSNASVYTEY
+780 STSSNASVYTEY

-809 RICTESGKS
+809 RICTKSGKS
-818 ATKYCPGDSV
+818 ATKYCPGDLV

-833 LHIDDNDLSSGTT
+833 LHIDDSDLSSGTT

-860 DIHTGDSTR
+860 DIHTGDSSR

>member
-10 IFMIFNNDAIKKE
+10 IFMIFNNDAIKNE

-53 CFSGFAIGI
+53 CFAGFAVGI

-69 DAAPSLDILDV
+69 DAAPSLDIIDV

-150 TSGRFSEGA
+150 TNGRFSEGA

-170 VLQGGYETSMA
+170 VLQGGYETNMA

-227 AHRYF
+227 ANRYF

-237 ELTLSECTV
+237 ELTLSECSV

-279 QNFITYDQ
+279 QNFITYNQ

-298 RIQTVD
+298 RIQTV
-304 NATSGST
+304 NNTTSGST

-333 YSASQAYK
+333 YSASQSYK

-350 YSTMDPSIQAIVDEE
+350 YSTMDPSIQSIVDEE
-365 INNADNYISST
+365 VNNADNYISST

-442 SGDSVTNETIT
+442 SGDSVTSETII

-469 GHVAAIS
+469 GQVAAIS

-494 HRQPGSVSMIIS
+494 SRQPGSISMILG

-575 DYLELFGLGDAS
+575 DYLELFGLGSADLFETS
-587 GQEISFSLAN
+587 SSLAS
-597 TNSSYTVTNEMLT
+597 TSQSYTVTNEMLT

-652 SSAALLTSAMEDV
+652 SSAALLTNAMEDV

-727 LSTGTE
+727 LSNGTE

-747 TDLDNKDFVFTD
+747 TDLDNKDFIFTD

-809 RICTESGKS
+809 RICTKSGKS
-818 ATKYCPGDSV
+818 ATKYCPGDLV

-833 LHIDDNDLSSGTT
+833 LHIDDSDLSSGTT

-860 DIHTGDSTR
+860 DIHTGDSSR

>member
-53 CFSGFAIGI
+53 CFAGFAIGI

-150 TSGRFSEGA
+150 TNGRFSEGA

-198 DQLDSK
+198 DQLGSK

-333 YSASQAYK
+333 YSASQSYK

-442 SGDSVTNETIT
+442 SGDSVTNEIIT

-469 GHVAAIS
+469 GQVAAIS

-494 HRQPGSVSMIIS
+494 HRQPGSASMIIS

-652 SSAALLTSAMEDV
+652 SSAALLTNAMEDV

-747 TDLDNKDFVFTD
+747 TDFDNKDFVFTD

-780 SSSSNASVYTEY
+780 SSSSNACVYTEY

-809 RICTESGKS
+809 RICTKSGKS
-818 ATKYCPGDSV
+818 ATKYCPGDLV

-833 LHIDDNDLSSGTT
+833 LHIDDSDLSSGTT

-860 DIHTGDSTR
+860 DIHTGDSSR

>member
-10 IFMIFNNDAIKKE
+10 IFMIFNNDTIKKE

-53 CFSGFAIGI
+53 CFAGFAIGI

-116 DDLVNAFIAIEDS
+116 ADLVNAFIAIEDS

-198 DQLDSK
+198 DQLDIK

-265 NAVRRKIVLEKMYE
+265 NAVRRKIVIEKMYE

-287 KNDALDDDVYS
+287 KNYALDDDVYS

-333 YSASQAYK
+333 YSASQSYK

-483 GSLTLNRALHC
+483 GSLTLNRALHSN
-494 HRQPGSVSMIIS
+494 RQPGSASMIIS

-638 LLESVPSQ
+638 LLESVPSK

-652 SSAALLTSAMEDV
+652 SSAALLTNAMEDV

-727 LSTGTE
+727 LSNGTE

-747 TDLDNKDFVFTD
+747 ADLDNKDFVFTD

-780 SSSSNASVYTEY
+780 SSSSNACVYTEY

-833 LHIDDNDLSSGTT
+833 LHIDDSDLSSGTT

-860 DIHTGDSTR
+860 DIHTVDSTR

>member
-1 MHEFDGKAL
+1 
-10 IFMIFNNDAIKKE
+10 
-23 LSGLLDTSRQARRH
+23 
-37 HLIFLLKI
+37 
-45 ALAMFLIL
+45 
-53 CFSGFAIGI
+53 
-62 GFVRGAI
+62 
-69 DAAPSLDILDV
+69 
-80 QPQGYASQIYD
+80 
-91 ADGNLMQTLVME
+91 
-103 GSNREEV
+103 
-110 SFDQLP
+110 
-116 DDLVNAFIAIEDS
+116 
-129 RFYEHNGI
+129 
-137 DLKGILRAAYVGI
+137 
-150 TSGRFSEGA
+150 
-159 STITQQLIKNN
+159 
-170 VLQGGYETSMA
+170 
-181 DKLRRKIQ
+181 
-189 EQFLAVKLE
+189 
-198 DQLDSK
+198 
-204 ETILEYYLNTINLG
+204 
-218 GNCLGVQTA
+218 
-227 AHRYF
+227 
-232 GKNVW
+232 
-237 ELTLSECTV
+237 
-246 LAATTS
+246 
-252 NPSRYNPLTHPKE
+252 
-265 NAVRRKIVLEKMYE
+265 
-279 QNFITYDQ
+279 
-287 KNDALDDDVYS
+287 
-298 RIQTVD
+298 
-304 NATSGST
+304 
-311 VFSYFTDAVYNQVCD
+311 
-326 DLQSKLG
+326 
-333 YSASQAYK
+333 
-341 LLYSGGLQI
+341 
-350 YSTMDPSIQAIVDEE
+350 
-365 INNADNYISST
+365 
-376 GSRLLEY
+376 
-383 SLNYALTVC
+383 
-392 HADGSESTYTENDL
+392 
-406 ISYFQSEKKQATFA
+406 
-420 NIYASKEDIYRSVRE
+420 
-435 FKASLLI
+435 
-442 SGDSVTNETIT
+442 
-453 PILEPQESVV
+453 
-463 VMNQSN
+463 MNQSN
-469 GHVAAIS
+469 GQVAAIS

-494 HRQPGSVSMIIS
+494 HRQPGSASMIIS

-575 DYLELFGLGDAS
+575 DYLELFGLVDANVFES
-587 GQEISFSLAN
+587 SASLA
-597 TNSSYTVTNEMLT
+597 SASQSYTVTNEMLT

-631 LDRQGNI
+631 LDRHGNI

-652 SSAALLTSAMEDV
+652 SSAALLTNAMEDV
-665 ISSDSSYYYQYGIT
+665 VSSDSSYYYQYGIT
-679 PTGTLCQVDSMTL
+679 PTGKLCQIDSMTL

-727 LSTGTE
+727 LSNGTE

-818 ATKYCPGDSV
+818 ATKYCPSDSV

>member
-10 IFMIFNNDAIKKE
+10 IFMIFNNDSIKNE

-53 CFSGFAIGI
+53 CFAGFAVGI

-69 DAAPSLDILDV
+69 DAAPSLDIIDV

-150 TSGRFSEGA
+150 TNGRFSEGA

-189 EQFLAVKLE
+189 EQFLAIKLE
-198 DQLDSK
+198 DQLGSK

-287 KNDALDDDVYS
+287 KNDALADDVYS

-304 NATSGST
+304 NTTSGST

-333 YSASQAYK
+333 YSASQSYK

-350 YSTMDPSIQAIVDEE
+350 YSTMDPSIQSIVDEE
-365 INNADNYISST
+365 VNNADNYISST

-406 ISYFQSEKKQATFA
+406 TSYFQSEKKQATFA

-442 SGDSVTNETIT
+442 SGDSVTSETII

-469 GHVAAIS
+469 GQVAAIS

-494 HRQPGSVSMIIS
+494 SRQPGSISMILG

-527 YSSGNQ
+527 YLSGNQ

-575 DYLELFGLGDAS
+575 DYLELFGLGSADLFEAS
-587 GQEISFSLAN
+587 SSLAS
-597 TNSSYTVTNEMLT
+597 TSQSYTVTNEMLT

-620 IYQKPTYYTKV
+620 IYQKPIYYTKV

-727 LSTGTE
+727 LSNGTE

-747 TDLDNKDFVFTD
+747 TDLDNKDFIFTD

-818 ATKYCPGDSV
+818 ATKYCPGDLV

-833 LHIDDNDLSSGTT
+833 LHIDDSDLSSGTT

-860 DIHTGDSTR
+860 DIHTGDSSR

>member
-53 CFSGFAIGI
+53 CFVGFAIGI

-137 DLKGILRAAYVGI
+137 YLKGILRAAYVGI
-150 TSGRFSEGA
+150 TNGRFSEGA

-333 YSASQAYK
+333 YSASQSYK

-469 GHVAAIS
+469 GQVAAIS

-494 HRQPGSVSMIIS
+494 HRQPGSASMIIS

-587 GQEISFSLAN
+587 GQEFSFSPAN

-652 SSAALLTSAMEDV
+652 SSAALLTNAMEDV

-727 LSTGTE
+727 LSNGTE

-780 SSSSNASVYTEY
+780 SSSSNACVYTEY